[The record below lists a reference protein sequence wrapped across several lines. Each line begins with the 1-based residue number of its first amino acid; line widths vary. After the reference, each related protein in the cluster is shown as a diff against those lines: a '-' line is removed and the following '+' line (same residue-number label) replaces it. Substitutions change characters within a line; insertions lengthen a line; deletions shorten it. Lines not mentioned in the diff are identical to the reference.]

1 MKFSTTHN
9 LPKVARQLRTLGDD
23 IIKKAV
29 PRALNRTVEQARTAM
44 SREIRAEFNMSA
56 SDVNQMLK
64 VRKATSTT
72 GPFYLNAELSSPSRR
87 GRSLNLIRFAE
98 KFVSLAQARKRMRAG
113 EGGTQTLRGGGVVQ
127 KALELQFKIKKRGPK
142 TMIKGAFIGNKGRT
156 VFIREGDSRLPIKA
170 LQTIDVP
177 QMFNTKR
184 INARVRAHI
193 DLVYPKNLAHEIQYF
208 TRRLSQGGGR

>member
-9 LPKVARQLRTLGDD
+9 LPSVARQLRGLRED
-23 IIKKAV
+23 IIGKAV

-56 SDVNQMLK
+56 TDVNQMLK
-64 VRKATSTT
+64 VRRASNKS

-87 GRSLNLIRFAE
+87 GRSLNLIRFTE
-98 KFVSLAQARKRMRAG
+98 KFISLAQQRRRTKGAGGKR
-113 EGGTQTLRGGGVVQ
+113 
-127 KALELQFKIKKRGPK
+127 ALELQFKIKKRGPK
-142 TMIKGAFIGNKGRT
+142 VMIKGAFIGNKGRT

-184 INARVRAHI
+184 INAKVRAHI
-193 DLVYPKNLAHEIQYF
+193 DLVYPKNLANEIRFF
-208 TRRLSQGGGR
+208 TRRLSQGGTR